1 MKRAKRTI
9 VIIGLALASCSG
21 PVYVPTNTPTMLSV
35 RVLATTTTYPLLQDL
50 AAGYKR
56 PDVLLAVQSAALN
69 WEVVYNQLV
78 TGQYPFALTAFLPAD
93 ARLWAAP
100 LGYDGIA
107 IIVNAA
113 NTVPALTVDQLRA
126 LFQGHITRWIEV
138 GGPDLPVTV
147 VSREPGADI
156 YLAFDALVMAAA
168 AVLTFVLLGLRG
180 GTSEESVAQV
190 TDPSLLVFFGAGAV
204 AICAM
209 ILPGISGSFLLVT
222 LGMYSAVLSTVN
234 ERDLLPLV
242 VFLLGCV
249 TGLALFSQVLHWALE
264 HHYDTVMAA
273 LIGLMLGSLRV
284 LWPWPMGVES
294 TALGAPEG
302 PVLLPVVLMVVGAVV
317 VLGVELVSERIEG
330 RTVEDEIEDLRA

>member
-1 MKRAKRTI
+1 MRELPLTFVRGFFMGAADIVPGVSGGTVALVFGIYRRLVATIRAGSLA
-9 VIIGLALASCSG
+9 IGSLLRLDVRGCVERLREVDWGFLIALLAGIGTAVLALSHLIETLLEDHPESMSG
-21 PVYVPTNTPTMLSV
+21 LFLGLVAGSV
-35 RVLATTTTYPLLQDL
+35 VIAW
-50 AAGYKR
+50 K
-56 PDVLLAVQSAALN
+56 
-69 WEVVYNQLV
+69 LV
-78 TGQYPFALTAFLPAD
+78 ERRD
-93 ARLWAAP
+93 
-100 LGYDGIA
+100 
-107 IIVNAA
+107 
-113 NTVPALTVDQLRA
+113 
-126 LFQGHITRWIEV
+126 
-138 GGPDLPVTV
+138 
-147 VSREPGADI
+147 SRR
-156 YLAFDALVMAAA
+156 ALVMAAA

-317 VLGVELVSERIEG
+317 VLGVELLSERIEG

>member
-156 YLAFDALVMAAA
+156 YLAFDALVMQGRPVRLSSQLGLSSQAVISLVSSTPGAVGYVSLSQLEPHLRAVPLRTAPDEQPVAISVDAIGDGTYPLRTPLYIAGAAA
-168 AVLTFVLLGLRG
+168 PADDSPYRDWFAWMQHGEGQAIIERWQLGL
-180 GTSEESVAQV
+180 S
-190 TDPSLLVFFGAGAV
+190 DPAAP
-204 AICAM
+204 A
-209 ILPGISGSFLLVT
+209 P
-222 LGMYSAVLSTVN
+222 
-234 ERDLLPLV
+234 
-242 VFLLGCV
+242 
-249 TGLALFSQVLHWALE
+249 TGF
-264 HHYDTVMAA
+264 
-273 LIGLMLGSLRV
+273 
-284 LWPWPMGVES
+284 
-294 TALGAPEG
+294 
-302 PVLLPVVLMVVGAVV
+302 
-317 VLGVELVSERIEG
+317 
-330 RTVEDEIEDLRA
+330 